1 MNKLKRFFLKLHLG
15 IIVALSALIL
25 IFSFGTDNQLMVFI
39 FGVGICY
46 TLFWMFM
53 YVTVI
58 GTIQDLWEIFKE

>member
-1 MNKLKRFFLKLHLG
+1 MNKLKRFFLKLHIG
-15 IIVALSALIL
+15 IIAVLSVLII
-25 IFSFGTDNQLMVFI
+25 IFSFGADNQLMVFI

>member
-15 IIVALSALIL
+15 IIAVLALLIL
-25 IFSFGTDNQLMVFI
+25 SFGTDNQLMVFI

-46 TLFWMFM
+46 ALFWMFM